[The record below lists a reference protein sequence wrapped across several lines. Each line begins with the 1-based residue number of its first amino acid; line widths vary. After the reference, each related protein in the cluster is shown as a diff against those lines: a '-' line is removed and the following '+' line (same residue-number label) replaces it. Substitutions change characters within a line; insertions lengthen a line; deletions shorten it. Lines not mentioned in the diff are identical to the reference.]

1 MTVPWKG
8 ANVQYKRMLVLLAT
22 LVLTG
27 CAVSPAQHPQALPA
41 YRLSEKL
48 FEQGPYGRNGIVC
61 TPTAVVGHL
70 VGGGTALAVLPLY
83 LVGGPI
89 DYFITPKPRSEHP
102 PPIASA
108 LSNVSW
114 FVGTFAGSVA
124 GTPFLPFSYL
134 ADQRQCKRMILY

>member
-1 MTVPWKG
+1 MAVPWRG
-8 ANVQYKRMLVLLAT
+8 ANVRYKRVLVFLAT
-22 LVLTG
+22 VVLSG
-27 CAVSPAQHPQALPA
+27 CAVSPKQYPEALPA
-41 YRLSEKL
+41 YRLSERL
-48 FEQGPYGRNGIVC
+48 FEQGPYGRNAIVC
-61 TPTAVVGHL
+61 TPTTIVGHL
-70 VGGGTALAVLPLY
+70 VGGATALAVLPLY

-89 DYFITPKPRSEHP
+89 DYGVTLKRSSEQP